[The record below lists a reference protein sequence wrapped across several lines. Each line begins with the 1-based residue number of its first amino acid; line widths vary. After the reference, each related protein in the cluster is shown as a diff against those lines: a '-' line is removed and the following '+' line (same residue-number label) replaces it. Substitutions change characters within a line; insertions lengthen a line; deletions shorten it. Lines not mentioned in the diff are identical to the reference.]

1 MANDAK
7 TKMEIQAERKA
18 QKLERKAKEKKAQK
32 KTSVKNVIIV
42 VCVIL
47 MFALAIALF
56 AYKQVVTS
64 GIIERSTT
72 AMSTENYKVSVSM
85 MTYFFNSGYQN
96 FAGQYGDYLSSF
108 GLDTSKSLKEQT
120 SMDGSSTW
128 YDYFLDSAKSQAEQ
142 LLVLCE
148 GAKANGVTL
157 EDEDYDEINEALN
170 NYKTSA
176 ANYGYNANTYVKLIF
191 GTSVNLKDMK
201 KCLELSQLASK
212 YATYVSESYEY
223 TAEDYKTYFDEN
235 ADSYTYVDYVKY
247 TFAATADDDSNY
259 AEEDIAAM
267 KAKSDELL
275 ATDSVDAFKEYVRAY
290 LVETETAKLAEDATL
305 DEATIDSTVA
315 GLLTTHVTKESAGN
329 AADWA
334 FDAERKAGD
343 TFVDA
348 NDEKGSY
355 TVYMI
360 SNTSYIDDYTTK
372 NGAYIFLSN
381 SNNTDEAGAVA
392 KADEVIA
399 AWEASDKTEKTFL
412 DMTEEYSDAGH
423 IHEIIK
429 NIKKDQPYSD
439 LLYAEDAVPGT
450 VSKIVSTEQEGVFV
464 VYYAGDG
471 ELSAWEADVD
481 SALRN
486 EQYSADYE
494 EMTATYTVTTVDN
507 AVNKVVPVSMAS
519 K

>member
-1 MANDAK
+1 
-7 TKMEIQAERKA
+7 
-18 QKLERKAKEKKAQK
+18 
-32 KTSVKNVIIV
+32 
-42 VCVIL
+42 
-47 MFALAIALF
+47 
-56 AYKQVVTS
+56 
-64 GIIERSTT
+64 
-72 AMSTENYKVSVSM
+72 
-85 MTYFFNSGYQN
+85 
-96 FAGQYGDYLSSF
+96 
-108 GLDTSKSLKEQT
+108 
-120 SMDGSSTW
+120 
-128 YDYFLDSAKSQAEQ
+128 
-142 LLVLCE
+142 
-148 GAKANGVTL
+148 
-157 EDEDYDEINEALN
+157 
-170 NYKTSA
+170 
-176 ANYGYNANTYVKLIF
+176 
-191 GTSVNLKDMK
+191 
-201 KCLELSQLASK
+201 
-212 YATYVSESYEY
+212 
-223 TAEDYKTYFDEN
+223 
-235 ADSYTYVDYVKY
+235 
-247 TFAATADDDSNY
+247 
-259 AEEDIAAM
+259 
-267 KAKSDELL
+267 
-275 ATDSVDAFKEYVRAY
+275 
-290 LVETETAKLAEDATL
+290 
-305 DEATIDSTVA
+305 
-315 GLLTTHVTKESAGN
+315 
-329 AADWA
+329 
-334 FDAERKAGD
+334 
-343 TFVDA
+343 
-348 NDEKGSY
+348 
-355 TVYMI
+355 MI

-507 AVNKVVPVSMAS
+507 AVNKVVTVSMAS

>member
-235 ADSYTYVDYVKY
+235 ADSYTYVDYV
-247 TFAATADDDSNY
+247 
-259 AEEDIAAM
+259 
-267 KAKSDELL
+267 
-275 ATDSVDAFKEYVRAY
+275 
-290 LVETETAKLAEDATL
+290 
-305 DEATIDSTVA
+305 
-315 GLLTTHVTKESAGN
+315 
-329 AADWA
+329 
-334 FDAERKAGD
+334 
-343 TFVDA
+343 
-348 NDEKGSY
+348 
-355 TVYMI
+355 
-360 SNTSYIDDYTTK
+360 
-372 NGAYIFLSN
+372 
-381 SNNTDEAGAVA
+381 
-392 KADEVIA
+392 
-399 AWEASDKTEKTFL
+399 
-412 DMTEEYSDAGH
+412 
-423 IHEIIK
+423 
-429 NIKKDQPYSD
+429 
-439 LLYAEDAVPGT
+439 
-450 VSKIVSTEQEGVFV
+450 
-464 VYYAGDG
+464 
-471 ELSAWEADVD
+471 
-481 SALRN
+481 
-486 EQYSADYE
+486 
-494 EMTATYTVTTVDN
+494 
-507 AVNKVVPVSMAS
+507 
-519 K
+519 